1 MLQITAAPIVPW
13 IGGKRRLAKHIL
25 PLFPEHTCY
34 VEPFCGAAALYF
46 LKEPAKVEVINDVN
60 GELVNLYRV
69 VRHHME
75 EFVRQFKWS
84 LTSRQIFKWLQITPE
99 ETLTDIQRAAR
110 FFYLQKMAFGGK
122 VDGQSF
128 GTATTSP
135 PKLNLLRLE
144 EDLSA
149 AHLRLSRTYIENLDW
164 ADCINKYDR
173 EHTLVY
179 CDPPYWGTAGY
190 GVDFGLHQY
199 QRMAELAKS
208 MKGRMIISVNDIPE
222 MRQAFD
228 GLSMERVDIA
238 YTVGGAG
245 RSKDKKGE
253 LIIRNW

>member
-135 PKLNLLRLE
+135 PKLNLVCPTP
-144 EDLSA
+144 
-149 AHLRLSRTYIENLDW
+149 H
-164 ADCINKYDR
+164 
-173 EHTLVY
+173 
-179 CDPPYWGTAGY
+179 G
-190 GVDFGLHQY
+190 Q
-199 QRMAELAKS
+199 
-208 MKGRMIISVNDIPE
+208 
-222 MRQAFD
+222 
-228 GLSMERVDIA
+228 
-238 YTVGGAG
+238 
-245 RSKDKKGE
+245 
-253 LIIRNW
+253 